1 MLEIGPPHPMP
12 GGPAPRGT
20 DMDRFRGFVAI
31 TIVIAAVVTTIAW
44 IGFLGWAAWHLL
56 A

>member
-1 MLEIGPPHPMP
+1 
-12 GGPAPRGT
+12 
-20 DMDRFRGFVAI
+20 MDKFRGLVA
-31 TIVIAAVVTTIAW
+31 IAAVIIALATTIAW

>member
-1 MLEIGPPHPMP
+1 MN
-12 GGPAPRGT
+12 RV
-20 DMDRFRGFVAI
+20 RGFVAT

>member
-1 MLEIGPPHPMP
+1 MPGIGPP
-12 GGPAPRGT
+12 RGT
-20 DMDRFRGFVAI
+20 GMDRFRGFVAI